1 MGLRFY
7 VSLCSRYPK
16 VGASYEFLL
25 TKNEILVIPDL
36 RRPLKNSVF
45 NPRGNLLQLASRE
58 LPDVR
63 HFF

>member
-16 VGASYEFLL
+16 VGASHEFLL

-36 RRPLKNSVF
+36 RRSP
-45 NPRGNLLQLASRE
+45 
-58 LPDVR
+58 
-63 HFF
+63 